1 MSKLDWFI
9 RRLLPTASFLLVMI
23 PAVAVASSPEWRP
36 TYDLMMKYVN
46 FTILAAVIYKYG
58 REPIKNFLKQQ
69 KNDVVFKI
77 EAFENENNR
86 IIGEIQTAQ
95 MQAADNQ
102 QRLEKMKQRLIA
114 QGENQ
119 KQRLIDQAHQQ
130 SAIMIAETEKKIEYQ
145 IVQAQAKLKREL
157 ADLAFQKALQQL
169 PSIMTDSDKQRF
181 VDTYTQSLQRN

>member
-1 MSKLDWFI
+1 
-9 RRLLPTASFLLVMI
+9 
-23 PAVAVASSPEWRP
+23 
-36 TYDLMMKYVN
+36 
-46 FTILAAVIYKYG
+46 
-58 REPIKNFLKQQ
+58 
-69 KNDVVFKI
+69 
-77 EAFENENNR
+77 
-86 IIGEIQTAQ
+86 